1 MRCAHP
7 CPKSLAPR
15 RASACSSGLVSP
27 GLGTRGPFGALRWRV
42 SPHLGRPGAPEV
54 TEPSRLVGESTG
66 GEVRKQQLDTRVRQ
80 EPPGGPVS
88 EAVWGG
94 QGAGAGLEPKE
105 GPPRQPGFVCAPQAG
120 VCSFSFCTMGC
131 LPAGRVPEPTSGER
145 LPHSRHPSN
154 HHGDPLPSVDP
165 GMPKIQ
171 SSLGSA
177 FHQPPLPSCQSKWFY
192 FRCGLGRAVE
202 GREKQPRAQATVSH
216 HSPPQRA
223 FLEQLSAC
231 FCLSFPLCTDRL
243 VILPVLTKGG
253 ASEGGWRP
261 QAHPQR
267 PASHPRPVPFSYQAP
282 SASQRKV
289 RNEGD

>member
-1 MRCAHP
+1 MRSP
-7 CPKSLAPR
+7 RPKSLAPR

-105 GPPRQPGFVCAPQAG
+105 GPPRQPGFACAPQAG

-131 LPAGRVPEPTSGER
+131 LPDRCWSPLVGSPRLTLGTPPIIMGVPCPPWILECPRFSPALGQPSTS
-145 LPHSRHPSN
+145 P
-154 HHGDPLPSVDP
+154 
-165 GMPKIQ
+165 
-171 SSLGSA
+171 
-177 FHQPPLPSCQSKWFY
+177 
-192 FRCGLGRAVE
+192 
-202 GREKQPRAQATVSH
+202 
-216 HSPPQRA
+216 HSPPA
-223 FLEQLSAC
+223 KASGSTSDVAW
-231 FCLSFPLCTDRL
+231 
-243 VILPVLTKGG
+243 GG
-253 ASEGGWRP
+253 
-261 QAHPQR
+261 Q
-267 PASHPRPVPFSYQAP
+267 
-282 SASQRKV
+282 
-289 RNEGD
+289 

>member
-1 MRCAHP
+1 M
-7 CPKSLAPR
+7 
-15 RASACSSGLVSP
+15 
-27 GLGTRGPFGALRWRV
+27 
-42 SPHLGRPGAPEV
+42 GRPGGW
-54 TEPSRLVGESTG
+54 SR
-66 GEVRKQQLDTRVRQ
+66 
-80 EPPGGPVS
+80 PG
-88 EAVWGG
+88 A
-94 QGAGAGLEPKE
+94 QGRP
-105 GPPRQPGFVCAPQAG
+105 PQAARLCVRPPSWRLQLLLLYNG
-120 VCSFSFCTMGC
+120 
-131 LPAGRVPEPTSGER
+131 LPTGRVLEPTSGER

-165 GMPKIQ
+165 GMPKTQ

-216 HSPPQRA
+216 HSPSQRA

-231 FCLSFPLCTDRL
+231 FCLSSPLCTDRL

-267 PASHPRPVPFSYQAP
+267 PAPHPAP
-282 SASQRKV
+282 SLSATRLLLPPRGRLGMKEI
-289 RNEGD
+289 NCN